1 MAHTTGSGNR
11 WEPVAAPP
19 LAAEQSAEVLAGPPK
34 APSSSRTRRDKG
46 LLAGLA
52 GVLLLGGG
60 AGGYALGHVVVVRA
74 DDSAPGQQQAPQPG
88 TGGPGADPSGGPGQ
102 RSPGGGGFQPPGAP
116 DDQGRP
122 T

>member
-19 LAAEQSAEVLAGPPK
+19 LAAEQSAEVLAGPPE
-34 APSSSRTRRDKG
+34 ATSSRTRRDKG

-74 DDSAPGQQQAPQPG
+74 DDPAPGQQQTPQPG
-88 TGGPGADPSGGPGQ
+88 TRGPGADPSGGPGP
-102 RSPGGGGFQPPGAP
+102 RSPGGGGFQPPAAP

>member
-1 MAHTTGSGNR
+1 MAHTARSGNR

-19 LAAEQSAEVLAGPPK
+19 LAAQQPVDVVAGPSEGS
-34 APSSSRTRRDKG
+34 SSSRVRRDKG

-74 DDSAPGQQQAPQPG
+74 DDSAPGRQQAPAPG
-88 TGGPGADPSGGPGQ
+88 PDGPGADPPGGPPQ
-102 RSPGGGGFQPPGAP
+102 RIPGKGGFQPLAGA
-116 DDQGRP
+116 DDQGR
-122 T
+122 TR